1 MVIGQH
7 YHQQHNEQ
15 AQLTAPV
22 SQTSPELTLVQSSSN
37 HPHHQHLPHLSHVQQ
52 QQLHQPQPSPEQY
65 ESSAEENL
73 KTASNEHQYI
83 KGNDEYLKEES
94 KEVFL

>member
-15 AQLTAPV
+15 NQINPV
-22 SQTSPELTLVQSSSN
+22 PQSSPELTLVQSSSN
-37 HPHHQHLPHLSHVQQ
+37 HHQHLPHLSHVQQ
-52 QQLHQPQPSPEQY
+52 QQLHQPSTGQEQY
-65 ESSAEENL
+65 ESGVEENL

-83 KGNDEYLKEES
+83 KGPDEYLKEES
-94 KEVFL
+94 KEVFW